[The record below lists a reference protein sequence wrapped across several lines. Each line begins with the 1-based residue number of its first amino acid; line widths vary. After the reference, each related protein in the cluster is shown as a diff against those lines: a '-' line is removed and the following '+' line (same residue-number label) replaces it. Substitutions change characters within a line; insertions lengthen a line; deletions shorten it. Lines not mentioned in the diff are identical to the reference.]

1 MSSGHSHSDSALPA
15 GEKARGGNRR
25 RLALTLVLVLLY
37 MGAEVVG
44 GLMTGSLALLAD
56 AGHMLS
62 DAGSLGLA
70 LFALWIA
77 SRPRDSTHTYGYF
90 RTEILAAL
98 ANGATLVAVSGYIF
112 FEAYQRWLNPPPV
125 RGGLMMAIAVGGL
138 VVNVAGLLILRGGR
152 GESLN
157 IQGAWLHVLADTLG
171 SVQAIIA
178 GAVIWLFGWN
188 WADPLAS
195 FLIGGL
201 VIFSSWQLL
210 KESVMVLMESS
221 PGHIDVD
228 EVNRAML
235 EIEGILDVHDLHIWT
250 ISSGMVALSAHVTCR
265 PGCDRDSLLEKLS
278 EMLESRF
285 EISHTTIQVEGDR
298 FEECRPDF

>member
-1 MSSGHSHSDSALPA
+1 MS
-15 GEKARGGNRR
+15 
-25 RLALTLVLVLLY
+25 
-37 MGAEVVG
+37 AEVVG
-44 GLMTGSLALLAD
+44 GLITGSLALLAD

-62 DAGSLGLA
+62 DAASLGLA

-77 SRPRDSTHTYGYF
+77 SRPRNSTHTYGYF

-98 ANGATLVAVSGYIF
+98 ANGATLVAVSIYIF
-112 FEAYQRWLNPPPV
+112 FEAYHRWLNPPPV

-138 VVNVAGLLILRGGR
+138 AVNVAGLMILRGGR

-178 GAVIWLFGWN
+178 GAVIWLLGWN

-228 EVNRAML
+228 EVNRAMVGV
-235 EIEGILDVHDLHIWT
+235 EGVRDVHDLHIWT

-265 PGCDRDSLLEKLS
+265 PDCDRDTLLERLS
-278 EMLESRF
+278 GMLESRF